1 MRIFKCDVSKKSIK
15 NWKTLA
21 DDFLAE
27 LSTNNKSSEKI
38 GVGHSM
44 GGTILLYSAIKMPNF
59 FSKIILL
66 DPVIFTPFQCKMWRV
81 INFLGLGMHFHPL
94 AKKALNRKTEFDSF
108 SDIFNRYKKYNIFKK
123 FSNQSLKNYINSIFK
138 KKKGKYV
145 INYDI
150 NIEVEYYLSALTL
163 EPFIFKNISR
173 TESKIF
179 LLYPEFNSAIS
190 NKSIKKISKFLYKN
204 ELELKGLTHFFP
216 IEDGKLVFENIQKI
230 LV

>member
-1 MRIFKCDVSKKSIK
+1 
-15 NWKTLA
+15 
-21 DDFLAE
+21 
-27 LSTNNKSSEKI
+27 
-38 GVGHSM
+38 
-44 GGTILLYSAIKMPNF
+44 MPNF

-138 KKKGKYV
+138 KKKGKYI

-190 NKSIKKISKFLYKN
+190 NKSIKKISQFLYKD